1 MKGSIVLFDGVCCLC
16 NNVVRFIAHRDRDR
30 NFWFAS
36 LQSPAGQALLRMHNL
51 PECALDTFYLIE
63 GGRAY
68 KRSDAALRIAGQ
80 LSFPWPLLR
89 GLSLVPLFIR
99 DFLYNLVARNR
110 YAFFG
115 KLRSCSLADRELL
128 ERFID

>member
-1 MKGSIVLFDGVCCLC
+1 
-16 NNVVRFIAHRDRDR
+16 
-30 NFWFAS
+30 
-36 LQSPAGQALLRMHNL
+36 LRMHNL
-51 PECALDTFYLIE
+51 PECALDTFYLIHN
-63 GGRAY
+63 GRAY
-68 KRSDAALRIAGQ
+68 MRSDAALRIAGQ